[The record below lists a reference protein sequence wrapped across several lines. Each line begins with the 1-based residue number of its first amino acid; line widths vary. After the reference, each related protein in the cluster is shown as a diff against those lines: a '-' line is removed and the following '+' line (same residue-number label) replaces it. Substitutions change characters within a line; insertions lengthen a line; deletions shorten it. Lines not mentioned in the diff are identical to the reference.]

1 MAKNRDWKI
10 PHSDFGDTPMKE
22 FKDPITGKRLN
33 SIGDTRPQREV
44 NPRPAGSD
52 MTKKSNR
59 DGST

>member
-1 MAKNRDWKI
+1 MAKKPDWNTGLTG
-10 PHSDFGDTPMKE
+10 FGDTPMKE
-22 FKDPITGKRLN
+22 FKDPITKRKLN
-33 SIGDTRPQREV
+33 SIGDARPQSQV